1 MMERPDSK
9 KLYKRWRSMT
19 VAAFA
24 SWHVY
29 TILFWLRSRNIYL
42 DSSQFDI
49 IWDDWTK

>member
-1 MMERPDSK
+1 MIERPDSK

-29 TILFWLRSRNIYL
+29 TILFWQFAVEKHLSRQQPI
-42 DSSQFDI
+42 
-49 IWDDWTK
+49 